1 MLRSFVSNENLS
13 EVVSSSRKLPFV
25 FIGVLGLLLAALL
38 YLGIYLEYGP
48 FVLAFLFAIPAA
60 LIAIRYPRVWLY
72 SIAVICSYFFAG
84 REEGLSGIDVVL
96 GAAIFGS
103 LFSWFFWILVIKKE
117 NLIKN
122 LADVMI
128 SLFFILLIAN
138 FFVALIN
145 NVDPLDWIRETIIVS
160 IVLYYFPFR
169 YYLKEKK
176 EINTILVMFALA
188 TLVVALLQLNE
199 YRKAMSDVV
208 YAYQLLK
215 SVKQNQTL
223 FVAATS
229 VGIAFFLYHR
239 KITLKIATL
248 LFSGIAL
255 ISLISTMSR
264 TFWIILLFNLI
275 LIFFMVSQK
284 DKLKMVLLTLTFS
297 IIAISTVFI
306 VFGDK
311 ADIMITLLENR
322 LSSST
327 QGVKD
332 PSVLAR
338 VYEYDEMLSRIADNP
353 IGGYGMNASIRF
365 FNPIEQE
372 TQTTSINHNGFF
384 FLFFRVGIP
393 MALLYILPLLYW
405 TYRSFRYS
413 IVIKDPYYK
422 NLTIAFFSCLMLII
436 IANFPSTQLDTR
448 DAVFVTAL
456 AYAIIANVIEKY
468 ESKRIT

>member
-255 ISLISTMSR
+255 I
-264 TFWIILLFNLI
+264 
-275 LIFFMVSQK
+275 
-284 DKLKMVLLTLTFS
+284 
-297 IIAISTVFI
+297 
-306 VFGDK
+306 
-311 ADIMITLLENR
+311 
-322 LSSST
+322 
-327 QGVKD
+327 
-332 PSVLAR
+332 
-338 VYEYDEMLSRIADNP
+338 
-353 IGGYGMNASIRF
+353 
-365 FNPIEQE
+365 
-372 TQTTSINHNGFF
+372 
-384 FLFFRVGIP
+384 
-393 MALLYILPLLYW
+393 
-405 TYRSFRYS
+405 
-413 IVIKDPYYK
+413 
-422 NLTIAFFSCLMLII
+422 
-436 IANFPSTQLDTR
+436 
-448 DAVFVTAL
+448 
-456 AYAIIANVIEKY
+456 
-468 ESKRIT
+468 